1 MSLGKSMTVRGQSLP
16 RRAWAA
22 ALILGLGMAGTAQ
35 ANVVDFVLGMRA
47 SGTAPFDGSAGPGQD
62 AAASDDVVRTNDSF
76 VYRVGYSLAP
86 ADSNRLVTVSMGTI
100 TMPAGYSGPALAP
113 AELAYFSV
121 ADLPTGPNGC
131 SNIQSTPVPW
141 PPAAGTTTSGVSADG
156 QHIVCYQ
163 AGNSSGSN
171 MDFTARVGGAAPNG
185 TAIAPPAV
193 SFQSANNPLVNTP
206 TILNGPIGDETFYG
220 APALKVSA
228 APRWQV
234 AKKAASNG
242 AMFVPQSGPGG
253 ENGYILAFNIGVYA
267 QGSRKGLE
275 ALQPNYSIAEN
286 FSDADMPNARLIDWD
301 ISVPEF
307 STSLPMGPGAEPA
320 HQNGCGDW
328 RTQLR
333 RVGNYFDNGHYGV
346 NDTGATPNTA
356 DNARYTVARG
366 GTCRATAID
375 NSAKTATLALSGTD
389 FSLQHYPTVEGVSGA
404 GGTLVDISNLDAPTN
419 QWWVASKSILIW
431 VPIDDLTPNTLEK
444 LTNTATLSGS
454 SVTGQANPPSSV
466 SADAGVTRS
475 TDGGHSKIYTEPAVW
490 TLPAGARPAVRDPNH
505 TSDNVVNQASA
516 GQLLAA
522 RLSVYSYSATDY
534 GPGYF
539 CEKIDNTRL
548 TLVDMRAVNVYG
560 SNRVKDPGTGL
571 VAAYQT
577 GSAAAT
583 PVTWALGVGGAGT
596 SGGTWSG
603 RNTAV
608 TEYPPGPITG
618 GAGATAH
625 VSALCDEPDISW
637 YASIEDLTNA
647 GHSLGQV
654 TRVRGSYNSFQA
666 ATQILA
672 FIPLRVLGNYAYS
685 GTDTLPGGGT
695 ISFAQGDPTAG
706 AIVPN
711 QSVWLRQASAPATLM
726 RRADALRIV
735 QTEYTQITKRAA
747 APHNINGGQV
757 ARGAHVTY
765 ELQANL
771 SSTSGPGTATV
782 EVWDVL
788 PRHLSYVPGSSRW
801 GGASLS
807 DPTCWDPGVTPPVPE
822 RFAASSVAPGFQA
835 CRWTLPSQPVVE
847 APLGDASANLPLLTF
862 EAVVG
867 LDAPP
872 GAALLNTSFA
882 DSSGN
887 LLGKDSGKAQYQGAT
902 RGFQCATSGSVCSFG
917 NWTLNVSSA
926 AGIVLNKGVSAGQV
940 PVDAGFTY
948 ALEYAAV
955 GTALS
960 DLRLLDVLPVS
971 GDGRGNSFSGSLRLS
986 GPIATPVAEAGPP
999 ATAADPALVVRY
1011 TINAPGNINRDPYD
1025 ASHDLT
1031 GTGNNTATGTNWCTV
1046 AQFGSIGC
1054 PANAGAATAFM
1065 ALPRAGADGLIPAN
1079 TAYRLRVPVV
1089 ATGNVRGDR
1098 YVNDFVADSPS
1109 LSARR
1114 PGSNAP
1120 GTLVAMPDLVLGK
1133 TASPASIAHGATTVF
1148 SLTVRNNSGAGVVP
1162 IADVPGTQITV
1173 IDTLPAGLQAQLPV
1187 TGGTGWDCTASTI
1200 SQVQCSY
1207 TGALPVAAGQQV
1219 GGVIS
1224 VTAIGNVPGVQV
1236 NTASVSLSGQ
1246 SESPPDNNSD
1256 SATVTVQPNSGQTVS
1271 GRVYREASSPANT
1284 TDDGHGTDPGIG
1296 GVSVRMV
1303 CTSPAYDQI
1312 VTTGADGSYAFTGVT
1327 SGAECTIT
1335 QTQPGGYV
1343 NAYTLQGPGA
1353 TGASDVSLTG
1363 DSSITLTVPPG
1374 GSSGNSFAETLGGFG
1389 GGGGVTAV
1397 PTLQGWLLGLLATL
1411 MGGLAARCRRKAA

>member
-1 MSLGKSMTVRGQSLP
+1 MSLGKSMMVRGQSLP

-22 ALILGLGMAGTAQ
+22 ALVLGLGMAGTAQ

-47 SGTAPFDGSAGPGQD
+47 SGTAPFDGSAGPGLD

-86 ADSNRLVTVSMGTI
+86 ADSNRLVTVSMGAV
-100 TMPAGYSGPALAP
+100 TMPAGYSGPALTL

-131 SNIQSTPVPW
+131 SDIQSTPVPW
-141 PPAAGTTTSGVSADG
+141 PPAPNTTASGVSADG

-185 TAIAPPAV
+185 TTIAPPMV
-193 SFQSANNPLVNTP
+193 SFQSTNNPLVNTP
-206 TILNGPIGDETFYG
+206 TVLNGTIGDETFYG
-220 APALKVSA
+220 APTLTVSA

-234 AKKAASNG
+234 AKRAASNG

-267 QGSRKGLE
+267 RGSRKGLE
-275 ALQPNYSIAEN
+275 ALQPDYSIDEN
-286 FSDADMPNARLIDWD
+286 FNDADMPNARLIDWD

-307 STSLPMGPGAEPA
+307 STSLPMGPGAEPS

-328 RTQLR
+328 RTQLW
-333 RVGNYFDNGHYGV
+333 RVGNYFDNGYYGV

-366 GTCRATAID
+366 GTCMATGVD

-389 FSLQHYPTVEGVSGA
+389 FSLRHYPTVVGVSGT

-466 SADAGVTRS
+466 STEAGVTRS
-475 TDGGHSKIYTEPAVW
+475 TDGGHSKIYTAPSVW
-490 TLPAGARPAVRDPNH
+490 ALPAGERPAVRDPNH
-505 TSDNVVNQASA
+505 TGDSVVNQASA

-522 RLSVYSYSATDY
+522 RLAAFSYSATDY

-539 CEKIDNTRL
+539 CDKIDNTRL
-548 TLVDMRAVNVYG
+548 TLVDMRAVPVTSG
-560 SNRVKDPGTGL
+560 RTKDAGTGL
-571 VAAYQT
+571 VLFYQA

-603 RNTAV
+603 RNTAH
-608 TEYPPGPITG
+608 TEYPPGPITS

-625 VSALCDEPDISW
+625 VNALCDEPDISW

-647 GHSLGQV
+647 GHSLGDV

-672 FIPLRVLGNYAYS
+672 YIPLRVLGNYAYS

-711 QSVWLRQASAPATLM
+711 QSMWLREAANSTTLM

-735 QTEYTQITKRAA
+735 QTEYAQITKRAA
-747 APHNINGGQV
+747 APHHINGGQV

-765 ELQANL
+765 ELQVNL

-788 PRHLSYVPGSSRW
+788 PRHLSYLPGSSRW
-801 GGASLS
+801 GGASIP
-807 DPTCWDPGVTPPVPE
+807 DPTCSPPGVTPSVPG
-822 RFAASSVAPGFQA
+822 RFVADSVAPGFQA
-835 CRWTLPSQPVVE
+835 CLWTLANQPVVE
-847 APLGDASANLPLLTF
+847 APRGHASADLPLLTF
-862 EAVVG
+862 EAVVA
-867 LDAPP
+867 LEAPP
-872 GAALLNTSFA
+872 GTALLNTSFA

-887 LLGKDSGKAQYQGAT
+887 LLGMNSGKAQYKGAAS
-902 RGFQCATSGSVCSFG
+902 GFQCATSGSVCSFG

-948 ALEYAAV
+948 TLEYAAV
-955 GTALS
+955 GTTLS

-986 GPIATPVAEAGPP
+986 GPIATPLAEPGPP
-999 ATAADPALVVRY
+999 ATAADPDLVVRY
-1011 TINAPGNINRDPYD
+1011 TINAPANINRDPYH
-1025 ASHDLT
+1025 AGHDLT
-1031 GTGNNTATGTNWCTV
+1031 GTGSNTATGTNWCTV
-1046 AQFGSIGC
+1046 AQFGTAGC

-1079 TAYRLRVPVV
+1079 TVYRLRVPVV

-1098 YVNDFVADSPS
+1098 YANDFVADSPS

-1120 GTLVAMPDLVLGK
+1120 GTLVATPDLMLVK
-1133 TASPASIAHGATTVF
+1133 TASHASIAHGATTVF
-1148 SLTVRNNSGAGVVP
+1148 SLTVRNNGGVGAAP
-1162 IADVPGTQITV
+1162 IADLGGTQITV
-1173 IDTLPAGLQAQLPV
+1173 TDTLPAGLQAQLPV
-1187 TGGTGWDCTASTI
+1187 TGGTDWDCTASTA
-1200 SQVQCSY
+1200 SQVQCRY

-1224 VTAIGNVPGVQV
+1224 VTAIGNAPGVQV
-1236 NTASVSLSGQ
+1236 NTASVSLNGQ
-1246 SESPPDNNSD
+1246 PESPPDNNSA

-1303 CTSPAYDQI
+1303 CTSPAYDQT

-1335 QTQPGGYV
+1335 QTQPSGYV

-1353 TGASDVSLTG
+1353 KGASDVSPTG

-1397 PTLQGWLLGLLATL
+1397 PTLQGWLLGLLAVL
-1411 MGGLAARCRRKAA
+1411 MGGLAARRRKAA